1 VRKKIDRAQVAQEL
15 WPDVPVELLKDLHL
29 LTREGDLNAD
39 SRRKVK
45 QIRHLLGLLKP
56 GVDDALA
63 RHTDP
68 VIVDAG
74 AGKSY
79 LGFLLYATMIAPAG
93 RGTVWSVESRPELV
107 ADAEARAKRFGFER
121 MRFVAGEIARAPVPE
136 RIHVVTALHACD
148 TATDD
153 ALLLAIARGAD
164 HVAVVPCCQAEVAR
178 QLGDHKP
185 DDDAA
190 AALCAHPWHRREL
203 GSHLTNVIR
212 ALALEARG
220 YQVTVTELAGW
231 EHSLKNELILG
242 RRVARYDRRAQEKL
256 DAVLGRFGVRPA
268 LIRGLDAAAPAPETP
283 PTP

>member
-1 VRKKIDRAQVAQEL
+1 MRKKVDRADVAAEL
-15 WPDVPVELLKDLHL
+15 WPEVPVELLKDLHL
-29 LTREGDLNAD
+29 LTRDGDLNAD

-45 QIRHLLGLLKP
+45 QIRHLLGLLAP
-56 GVDDALA
+56 GLDDALA
-63 RHTDP
+63 RHPDP

-79 LGFLLYATMIAPAG
+79 LGFLVHATRVAPAG
-93 RGTVWSVESRPELV
+93 RGTVWSIESRPELV
-107 ADAEARAKRFGFER
+107 ADAEARAKRFGAER
-121 MRFVAGEIARAPVPE
+121 MRFTAGAIAEAAVPE
-136 RIHVVTALHACD
+136 RVHVVTALHACD

-153 ALLLAIARGAD
+153 ALLLAIRRGAD

-178 QLGDHKP
+178 QLGEHRPADE
-185 DDDAA
+185 AA

-212 ALALEARG
+212 ALALEAHG

-242 RRVARYDRRAQEKL
+242 KRVQRYDRRAQARL
-256 DAVLGRFGVRPA
+256 DAVLAQWGVRPT
-268 LIRGLDAAAPAPETP
+268 LIRGLASTD
-283 PTP
+283 PT

>member
-1 VRKKIDRAQVAQEL
+1 MRKKVDRADVAAEL
-15 WPDVPVELLKDLHL
+15 WPGVSIELLQDLHL
-29 LTREGDLNAD
+29 LTRGGDLNAD

-45 QIRHLLGLLKP
+45 QIRHLLGLLTP
-56 GVDDALA
+56 ALDDVLA
-63 RHTDP
+63 RHP
-68 VIVDAG
+68 EPIVVDAG

-79 LGFLLYATMIAPAG
+79 LGFLLQETVLGPAG
-93 RGTVWSVESRPELV
+93 RGAVWSIEARAELV
-107 ADAEARAKRFGFER
+107 AAAEDRARRLGHPT
-121 MRFVAGEIARAPVPE
+121 MRFVAGDIATAPVPD
-136 RIHVVTALHACD
+136 RVHLVTALHACD

-153 ALLLAIARGAD
+153 TLLLAIRRGAD

-178 QLGDHKP
+178 QLAAHRP

-242 RRVARYDRRAQEKL
+242 RRVARFDRGAQARL
-256 DAVLGRFGVRPA
+256 DAVLARFGVRPA
-268 LIRGLDAAAPAPETP
+268 LIRGLDELGAAA
-283 PTP
+283 